1 MDLSQ
6 LWRNAQ
12 EDWVKLKVYG
22 TWLEPDSSEAK
33 ALARDKEKTGS
44 QVHSRPQDT
53 AHSTRT
59 KCAGEMLA
67 KILRS

>member
-22 TWLEPDSSEAK
+22 TWLEQDSSEAK

-44 QVHSRPQDT
+44 QVYSREQDL
-53 AHSTRT
+53 ARSTRT
-59 KCAGEMLA
+59 NYAGEMLP
-67 KILRS
+67 KFLLS